1 MANENFTFED
11 FVREMVSLRAQEST
25 QTGAAGAPDNARRTL
40 RDDRALV
47 EALAALDTMAPE
59 SEQKIASFAL
69 ESAVR
74 LTGSETGWM
83 GVLSN
88 DGNNLVKH
96 YWSRAVVAGCLIK
109 DSLHSI
115 TVRNGGRW
123 NRPIVE
129 KKPVIINDF
138 SAPGPGKKGTP
149 LGHVPL
155 HRFLGVPVLA
165 AGRVR
170 AIVGIGN
177 KRVDYDQND
186 VRTVK
191 MLFNSAWRIIGQK
204 KTESA
209 LHCAHAQFELL
220 FDLLGKGIYSMDLA
234 ALAEIEMAANAAGP
248 PDFDNAENRQ
258 QLERPLQTLISIT
271 GVIDDIKAAYR
282 DRGGLHLFNMDLG
295 QVLASI
301 KEEYTTIPHKHL
313 TINYVPAPG
322 CCIRANGLLRTVF
335 SSLIENAIKGSSP
348 ERPLTIDISTMSLEV
363 EGREHYVVVVEVNG
377 TGLCHLQSALC
388 NEGDACTGGL
398 QYALIKTLVGHFSG
412 RMWAEDLERGEP
424 DKGCRTFILLPKA

>member
-11 FVREMVSLRAQEST
+11 FVREMVSLRARESK
-25 QTGAAGAPDNARRTL
+25 QTEAAGAPDNARKTS

-47 EALAALDTMAPE
+47 ETLAALDAMAPE

-83 GVLSN
+83 GVLSD
-88 DGNNLVKH
+88 DGNNLVQH
-96 YWSRAVVAGCLIK
+96 YWSGAAVAGCLIK

-138 SAPGPGKKGTP
+138 SAPDPGKKGTP

-155 HRFLGVPVLA
+155 HRFLGIPVLA

-191 MLFNSAWRIIGQK
+191 MLFNGAWRIIWQK
-204 KTESA
+204 KTERA
-209 LHCAHAQFELL
+209 LHSARAQFELL

-234 ALAEIEMAANAAGP
+234 ALAEIEMAASAAGS
-248 PDFDNAENRQ
+248 PDFDNAENRP

-271 GVIDDIKAAYR
+271 GVIDDIKAVYR

-301 KEEYTTIPHKHL
+301 KEEYTLPHKHL
-313 TINYVPAPG
+313 TINYVPSTG

-348 ERPLTIDISTMSLEV
+348 ERPLTIDISTTSLGV

-377 TGLCHLQSALC
+377 PGLCHLQSALC

-398 QYALIKTLVGHFSG
+398 QYALIKTLISHFSG
-412 RMWAEDLERGEP
+412 RIWAEDLERGEP
-424 DKGCRTFILLPKA
+424 GKGCRTFILLPKA